1 MTPDSAE
8 ILAENTKIKYLFIMT
23 YSVKQLLLKQ
33 LKYALVLI
41 QRFSLSKVEVFLDQK
56 QIKNLKTIMNQSEVG
71 IHLLFDHQLIID
83 VFKNEI
89 SEKDFFEVENLKNI
103 QDDLLKLLQ
112 FHNLTEK
119 QDFVRSLSPD
129 RQNRIVRAYF
139 YIIENNLKQAQKQPH

>member
-1 MTPDSAE
+1 M
-8 ILAENTKIKYLFIMT
+8 
-23 YSVKQLLLKQ
+23 
-33 LKYALVLI
+33 
-41 QRFSLSKVEVFLDQK
+41 SKVEVFLDQN
-56 QIKNLKTIMNQSEVG
+56 QIKNLKTIMNQSEIG

-119 QDFVRSLSPD
+119 QDFIRSLSPD

-139 YIIENNLKQAQKQPH
+139 YIIENNLKQSQKQPH

>member
-56 QIKNLKTIMNQSEVG
+56 QIKNLKTIMNQSEAG